1 MSRAVGH
8 AAGFS
13 LRATAVSAPRA
24 WPAALGIGLAA
35 FVASAMFAGGGST
48 TDSLVWIG
56 GGVAAL
62 AAAAGAVSFSGVTRL
77 PRLRR
82 LEAISL
88 ALLVAFV
95 AWNGISI
102 VWSVQPDR
110 SWDYFN
116 RGLVHLGFLVA
127 GLFVGAVVPRA
138 LARTAAVLAGLVAVT
153 LAWALAGKFIPS
165 LYEDGGRIAR
175 LRAPVEYWNA
185 LALLFVIGLPLALY
199 LVGDARRRPVLRAT
213 AVLFTYGLVVGL
225 LLTYSRGGVAVSA
238 VAVALWLLA
247 ARNRVVSLVA
257 LALAALPAVAVAV
270 WAFGEPGITRDG
282 AAYATRVR
290 DGAQFAGV
298 FALGGVLVLA
308 LAYALAR
315 LVRTRGG
322 EPFSLG
328 IRKRAFVAGAGV
340 AAVVTAVLVVVAA
353 DPAAWARAQADEF
366 TNPPTLGLTQEPGR
380 LASVSS
386 NNRWTWWQE
395 AWRAFRAEPLIG
407 TGAGSFE
414 VTHRLLRENPLY
426 VLEPHNQ
433 ALQFLSE
440 TGIVGFLLAG
450 GAAAAAAAAVV
461 RSLRGLEGRE
471 QAAGIAL
478 AVAVGAYL
486 VHSLVDWDWDF
497 VAVSAP
503 AFAITGVLFSAGG
516 RYDVPTRRSVP
527 WLAACVL
534 LLFGVLASLVPPWVA
549 DRRVDRAYAELVAG
563 DAANAAVLA
572 DQATALNPLAIEPW
586 AARSDAAV
594 ALGDVS
600 GARKALVRAVE
611 VQPLNAEAW
620 HALSVFEDSVA
631 GRPDVALAYARRAFE
646 LDRFGPAAALV
657 RDLEARAGPG

>member
-1 MSRAVGH
+1 MSRALGH
-8 AAGFS
+8 TAGFS

-56 GGVAAL
+56 GGVAAI
-62 AAAAGAVSFSGVTRL
+62 ATAAGAVSFSGVTRL
-77 PRLRR
+77 PRLGR
-82 LEAISL
+82 LAAASL
-88 ALLVAFV
+88 AFLVAFV

-116 RGLVHLGFLVA
+116 RGLVYLGFLVA
-127 GLFVGAVVPRA
+127 GLFVGALVPRA
-138 LARTAAVLAGLVAVT
+138 LVRAAAVLTGLIAVT

-165 LYEDGGRIAR
+165 LYDDGGRIAR

-185 LALLFVIGLPLALY
+185 LALLFAIGLPLALY
-199 LVGDARRRPVLRAT
+199 LVGDTRRRPVLRAT
-213 AVLFTYGLVVGL
+213 AVLFAYGLVVGL

-238 VAVALWLLA
+238 VAVTVWLLA

-257 LALAALPAVAVAV
+257 LVLAGAPAVAVAV
-270 WAFGEPGITRDG
+270 WAFDEPGVSSDG
-282 AAYATRVR
+282 AEYATRVR

-315 LVRTRGG
+315 LVRRRGG
-322 EPFSLG
+322 EPLSLG
-328 IRKRAFVAGAGV
+328 IRKRVFVAGAGV
-340 AAVVTAVLVVVAA
+340 AAVVAAALVFLAA

-366 TNPPTLGLTQEPGR
+366 SNPPTLGLTQEPGR

-386 NNRWTWWQE
+386 NNRWIWWQE
-395 AWRAFRAEPLIG
+395 AWHAFRAEPVIG

-450 GAAAAAAAAVV
+450 GAVAAAAAAAV
-461 RSLRGLEGRE
+461 RSLRRLDGRE

-478 AVAVGAYL
+478 AVGVGAYVL
-486 VHSLVDWDWDF
+486 HSLVDWDWDF

-503 AFAITGVLFSAGG
+503 VFAITGVLFSAGG
-516 RYDVPTRRSVP
+516 RYGVPTRRRIR
-527 WLAACVL
+527 WLAACAL
-534 LLFGVLASLVPPWVA
+534 LLLGVLASLVPPWLA
-549 DRRVDRAYAELVAG
+549 DRRVDGAYAELAAG
-563 DAANAAVLA
+563 DASRAAALA
-572 DQATALNPLAIEPW
+572 DQATDLHPLAIEPW
-586 AARSDAAV
+586 VARSDAAV
-594 ALGDVS
+594 ALGEVRD
-600 GARKALVRAVE
+600 ARRALVRAVE

-631 GRPDVALAYARRAFE
+631 GRPDVALAYARRALE

-657 RDLEARAGPG
+657 PDLEARARQG